1 MFWKYILKWHTI
13 LLRRNVRF
21 LPNIYCI
28 PPLNNM
34 TSNISIISYVDTYIQ
49 ISKWKA
55 AVSVKNGGFEFRL
68 KYTIVLQLPRV
79 YYNVYQ

>member
-1 MFWKYILKWHTI
+1 
-13 LLRRNVRF
+13 
-21 LPNIYCI
+21 
-28 PPLNNM
+28 M